1 MQSKCIFFNTGTRT
15 TGARATLLRQC
26 ETLWSAREIVS
37 AALSAGRER
46 HTENV
51 FTMRVEARSA
61 LSVKR
66 FYLIKY
72 CSNQNHFFP
81 KTFSNDPHQLLRW
94 KFFLASIGKNFLA
107 CRKKIDSFP
116 TAADKVI
123 NNNNNIIFFENSMI
137 SVPSIASWEFTNQIS
152 TKSFEY

>member
-1 MQSKCIFFNTGTRT
+1 MKLINNFIVNVQNKFFNNHRSIACKVNVFFFNT
-15 TGARATLLRQC
+15 L
-26 ETLWSAREIVS
+26 
-37 AALSAGRER
+37 LSA
-46 HTENV
+46 
-51 FTMRVEARSA
+51 RVEARSA

-72 CSNQNHFFP
+72 CSNQHHFFP

-94 KFFLASIGKNFLA
+94 NFFLASMGKNFLA
-107 CRKKIDSFP
+107 CRKKIDWFP
-116 TAADKVI
+116 TAADKLI

-152 TKSFEY
+152 TKLVEY